1 MYPPSHIKVNSPKNI
16 AIRAAIQKRIPPLS
30 PVKGFAIGA
39 AGLVAT
45 GLVATGEAIAFLS
58 VEDIS
63 VGDQWK
69 KRRAKDT
76 LQSEKPDGRKI
87 LQKGKTGQPGY

>member
-16 AIRAAIQKRIPPLS
+16 AIRAAIQKRIPPLK
-30 PVKGFAIGA
+30 PVEAFIGEAIGA
-39 AGLVAT
+39 GADVSAGA
-45 GLVATGEAIAFLS
+45 AIAFLS
-58 VEDIS
+58 LEDIS

-87 LQKGKTGQPGY
+87 L